1 MQEYERLLLSPS
13 GDRDWLLIEE
23 GVDLA
28 REREIESILTTAN
41 GYLGIRASIAE
52 DGRFSRPSI
61 FVAGIY
67 VAGIYVVDENLG
79 PRFAVLPHWLRVKV
93 TVEDRQLS
101 LGVGRVLEHRRLLD
115 MRQGALF
122 RQWRQQD
129 PSGRITRLTYLQLA
143 SLVDRHVIVQ
153 SVAVTAEN
161 YVGRVTVASRLA
173 PRDASNTDVAV
184 TVAEPSAMLMRVSPP
199 RPSSR
204 HLQRRE
210 R

>member
-52 DGRFSRPSI
+52 GGKYSRPSI

-67 VAGIYVVDENLG
+67 VVDKDLG

-93 TVEDRQLS
+93 TVEDTRLS
-101 LGVGRVLEHRRLLD
+101 LRVGRVLEHRRLLD
-115 MRQGALF
+115 A
-122 RQWRQQD
+122 
-129 PSGRITRLTYLQLA
+129 SGR
-143 SLVDRHVIVQ
+143 S
-153 SVAVTAEN
+153 
-161 YVGRVTVASRLA
+161 
-173 PRDASNTDVAV
+173 
-184 TVAEPSAMLMRVSPP
+184 VSPMAAAGP
-199 RPSSR
+199 ERTHHPVDLSSACFARGPAR
-204 HLQRRE
+204 HHPIGGSNG
-210 R
+210 